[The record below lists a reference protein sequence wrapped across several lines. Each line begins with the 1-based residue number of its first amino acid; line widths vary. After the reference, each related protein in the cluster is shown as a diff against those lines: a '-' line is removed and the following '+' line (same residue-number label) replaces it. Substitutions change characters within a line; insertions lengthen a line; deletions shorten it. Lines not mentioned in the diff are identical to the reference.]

1 MNKLKRTAALLM
13 AAGLSLSM
21 LAGCGTP
28 GQDSTSA
35 SPGAEQNA
43 TEDAAK
49 GYTYKIATVRWN
61 DTWPTDFLT
70 DGVMGDLAKE
80 ADIDIEWQIY
90 YSNDFGEQ
98 KALLFASDDLPDAF
112 FGSCGLGDSDI
123 VQNKE
128 KLLELTDLI
137 NEETMPN
144 LMKIFEED
152 PTMRMAC
159 TDRNG
164 QIYSLPKKIPFRP
177 KLNSQNYI
185 NKEWLDNLN
194 LEMPTNYDELKE
206 VLIAFKEQD
215 ADGDGDP
222 NNEIPISGYK
232 PGYGSVLLD
241 SFDLIERGDE
251 HMSLDANNKVVFVP
265 TQDHYKEAVKYLR
278 ELWELGVM
286 DEEYFTQEGSM
297 YTAKLQKEGGSQIGI
312 FAGWTA
318 DSWAGPNTIKRRK
331 IMARVMKVQKS
342 EAIAH
347 FQYEGRLIKDEPFG
361 NGHINDTF
369 LLTFE
374 LNKMGRMKAILQR
387 MNNSIFEEPVQLME
401 NILGVTDFLREKI
414 AAAGGDPTRETLSVI
429 PAVDG
434 KPYYK
439 DSFGDYWRSYIFIT
453 DATSFDQV
461 ERPEQFYQ
469 SGVAFGNFQRM
480 LADYPADTLFE
491 VIKGFHDTK
500 ARLEVFKKAVE
511 ADVMG
516 RAKDVQEEI
525 RFVLDR
531 EDVANYLCDC
541 LANGEIPLRV
551 THNDTKLNNVMIDN
565 VTGKGLCVIDLDTVM
580 PGLSVNDFGDS
591 IRFGASTAAEDEID
605 LDKVSC
611 SMEYFE
617 AYTKGFVEGCD
628 GKLTAREMELL
639 PMGAKTMTYEC
650 GMRFLTDY
658 LEGDHYF
665 KVHRE
670 GHNLDRCRTQLK
682 LVSDMEKKLPE
693 MQKIVNKYK

>member
-35 SPGAEQNA
+35 SPGAEQN
-43 TEDAAK
+43 TTVGAAE
-49 GYTYKIATVRWN
+49 GYTYKIATVRLN

-137 NEETMPN
+137 NEETIPN

-159 TDRNG
+159 TDRNE

-312 FAGWTA
+312 FSGWTA
-318 DSWAGPNTIKRRK
+318 DSWAGPNTKQFVQMPTLESPWGTKNAQSIASTEYSDKEL
-331 IMARVMKVQKS
+331 ILNINCPNPEKVLRWADLFYDDLVSLQTFYGS
-342 EAIAH
+342 ISTG
-347 FQYEGRLIKDEPFG
+347 QIKD
-361 NGHINDTF
+361 NGDGTYE
-369 LLTFE
+369 LLTPKDNTLDTSAWWYSPRDFGPKYMRKE
-374 LNKMGRMKAILQR
+374 
-387 MNNSIFEEPVQLME
+387 FEEK
-401 NILGVTDFLREKI
+401 VTLPTDQ
-414 AAAGGDPTRETLSVI
+414 GD
-429 PAVDG
+429 G
-434 KPYYK
+434 
-439 DSFGDYWRSYIFIT
+439 
-453 DATSFDQV
+453 
-461 ERPEQFYQ
+461 
-469 SGVAFGNFQRM
+469 
-480 LADYPADTLFE
+480 
-491 VIKGFHDTK
+491 
-500 ARLEVFKKAVE
+500 
-511 ADVMG
+511 
-516 RAKDVQEEI
+516 
-525 RFVLDR
+525 
-531 EDVANYLCDC
+531 
-541 LANGEIPLRV
+541 
-551 THNDTKLNNVMIDN
+551 
-565 VTGKGLCVIDLDTVM
+565 
-580 PGLSVNDFGDS
+580 
-591 IRFGASTAAEDEID
+591 
-605 LDKVSC
+605 
-611 SMEYFE
+611 
-617 AYTKGFVEGCD
+617 
-628 GKLTAREMELL
+628 
-639 PMGAKTMTYEC
+639 
-650 GMRFLTDY
+650 
-658 LEGDHYF
+658 
-665 KVHRE
+665 
-670 GHNLDRCRTQLK
+670 LK
-682 LVSDMEKKLPE
+682 LVEDELNAQYADNPNLLHAWPGTIKFTDDEINERTALNVDINSYVEAQWAHWITEGGVEEEWDDYLQQLDAMGLQRLIEIDQGAYDAYVE
-693 MQKIVNKYK
+693 MMG

>member
-35 SPGAEQNA
+35 SPGAEQN
-43 TEDAAK
+43 TTVGAAE

-70 DGVMGDLAKE
+70 DGIMGDLAKE
-80 ADIDIEWQIY
+80 AGIDIEWQIY

-159 TDRNG
+159 TDRNE

-312 FAGWTA
+312 FSGWTA
-318 DSWAGPNTIKRRK
+318 DSWAGPNTKQFVQMPTLESPWGTKNAQSIASTEYSDKEL
-331 IMARVMKVQKS
+331 ILNINCPNPEKVLRWADLFYDDLVSLQTFYGS
-342 EAIAH
+342 ISTG
-347 FQYEGRLIKDEPFG
+347 QIKD
-361 NGHINDTF
+361 NGDGTYE
-369 LLTFE
+369 LLT
-374 LNKMGRMKAILQR
+374 
-387 MNNSIFEEPVQLME
+387 P
-401 NILGVTDFLREKI
+401 
-414 AAAGGDPTRETLSVI
+414 
-429 PAVDG
+429 
-434 KPYYK
+434 K
-439 DSFGDYWRSYIFIT
+439 DNT
-453 DATSFDQV
+453 
-461 ERPEQFYQ
+461 
-469 SGVAFGNFQRM
+469 
-480 LADYPADTLFE
+480 
-491 VIKGFHDTK
+491 
-500 ARLEVFKKAVE
+500 
-511 ADVMG
+511 
-516 RAKDVQEEI
+516 
-525 RFVLDR
+525 
-531 EDVANYLCDC
+531 
-541 LANGEIPLRV
+541 
-551 THNDTKLNNVMIDN
+551 
-565 VTGKGLCVIDLDTVM
+565 LDTSAWWYS
-580 PGLSVNDFGDS
+580 PRDFGPKYM
-591 IRFGASTAAEDEID
+591 RKEFEK
-605 LDKVSC
+605 KV
-611 SMEYFE
+611 
-617 AYTKGFVEGCD
+617 TLPTDQGD
-628 GKLTAREMELL
+628 G
-639 PMGAKTMTYEC
+639 
-650 GMRFLTDY
+650 
-658 LEGDHYF
+658 
-665 KVHRE
+665 
-670 GHNLDRCRTQLK
+670 LK
-682 LVSDMEKKLPE
+682 LVEDELNAQYADNPNLLHAWPGTIKFTDDEINERTALNVDINSYVEAQWAHWITEGGVEEEWDDYLQQLDAMGLQRLIEIDQGAYDAYVE
-693 MQKIVNKYK
+693 MMG

>member
-35 SPGAEQNA
+35 SPGAEQN
-43 TEDAAK
+43 TTVGAAE

-159 TDRNG
+159 TDRNE

-312 FAGWTA
+312 FSGWTA
-318 DSWAGPNTIKRRK
+318 DSWAGPNTKQFVQMPTLESPWGTKNAQSIASTEYSDKEL
-331 IMARVMKVQKS
+331 ILNINCPNPEKVLRWADLFYDDLVSLQTFYGS
-342 EAIAH
+342 ISTG
-347 FQYEGRLIKDEPFG
+347 QIKD
-361 NGHINDTF
+361 NGDGTYE
-369 LLTFE
+369 LLTPKDNTLDTSAWWYSPRDFGPKYMRKE
-374 LNKMGRMKAILQR
+374 
-387 MNNSIFEEPVQLME
+387 FEEK
-401 NILGVTDFLREKI
+401 VTLPTDQ
-414 AAAGGDPTRETLSVI
+414 GD
-429 PAVDG
+429 G
-434 KPYYK
+434 
-439 DSFGDYWRSYIFIT
+439 
-453 DATSFDQV
+453 
-461 ERPEQFYQ
+461 
-469 SGVAFGNFQRM
+469 
-480 LADYPADTLFE
+480 
-491 VIKGFHDTK
+491 
-500 ARLEVFKKAVE
+500 
-511 ADVMG
+511 
-516 RAKDVQEEI
+516 
-525 RFVLDR
+525 
-531 EDVANYLCDC
+531 
-541 LANGEIPLRV
+541 
-551 THNDTKLNNVMIDN
+551 
-565 VTGKGLCVIDLDTVM
+565 
-580 PGLSVNDFGDS
+580 
-591 IRFGASTAAEDEID
+591 
-605 LDKVSC
+605 
-611 SMEYFE
+611 
-617 AYTKGFVEGCD
+617 
-628 GKLTAREMELL
+628 
-639 PMGAKTMTYEC
+639 
-650 GMRFLTDY
+650 
-658 LEGDHYF
+658 
-665 KVHRE
+665 
-670 GHNLDRCRTQLK
+670 LK
-682 LVSDMEKKLPE
+682 LVEDELNAQYADNPNLLHAWPGTIKFTDDEINERTALNVDINSYVEAQWAHWITEGGVEEEWDDYLQQLDAMGLQRLIEIDSGAYDAYVE
-693 MQKIVNKYK
+693 MMG

>member
-35 SPGAEQNA
+35 SPGAEQN
-43 TEDAAK
+43 TTVGAAE

-159 TDRNG
+159 TDRNE

-286 DEEYFTQEGSM
+286 DGEYFTQEGSM

-312 FAGWTA
+312 FSGWTA
-318 DSWAGPNTIKRRK
+318 DSWAGPNTKQFVQMPTLESPWGTKNAQSIASTEYSDKEL
-331 IMARVMKVQKS
+331 ILNINCPNPEKVLRWADLFYDDLVSLQTFYGS
-342 EAIAH
+342 ISTG
-347 FQYEGRLIKDEPFG
+347 QIKD
-361 NGHINDTF
+361 NGDGTYE
-369 LLTFE
+369 LLTPKDNTLDTSAWWYSPRDFGPKYMRKE
-374 LNKMGRMKAILQR
+374 
-387 MNNSIFEEPVQLME
+387 FEEK
-401 NILGVTDFLREKI
+401 VTLPTDQ
-414 AAAGGDPTRETLSVI
+414 GD
-429 PAVDG
+429 G
-434 KPYYK
+434 
-439 DSFGDYWRSYIFIT
+439 
-453 DATSFDQV
+453 
-461 ERPEQFYQ
+461 
-469 SGVAFGNFQRM
+469 
-480 LADYPADTLFE
+480 
-491 VIKGFHDTK
+491 
-500 ARLEVFKKAVE
+500 
-511 ADVMG
+511 
-516 RAKDVQEEI
+516 
-525 RFVLDR
+525 
-531 EDVANYLCDC
+531 
-541 LANGEIPLRV
+541 
-551 THNDTKLNNVMIDN
+551 
-565 VTGKGLCVIDLDTVM
+565 
-580 PGLSVNDFGDS
+580 
-591 IRFGASTAAEDEID
+591 
-605 LDKVSC
+605 
-611 SMEYFE
+611 
-617 AYTKGFVEGCD
+617 
-628 GKLTAREMELL
+628 
-639 PMGAKTMTYEC
+639 
-650 GMRFLTDY
+650 
-658 LEGDHYF
+658 
-665 KVHRE
+665 
-670 GHNLDRCRTQLK
+670 LK
-682 LVSDMEKKLPE
+682 LVEDELNAQYADNPNLLHAWPGTIKFTDDEINERTALNVDINSYVEAQWAHWITEGGVEEEWDDYLQQLDAMGLQRLIEIDQGAYDAYVE
-693 MQKIVNKYK
+693 MMG

>member
-35 SPGAEQNA
+35 SPGAEQN
-43 TEDAAK
+43 TTVGAAE

-159 TDRNG
+159 TDRNE

-312 FAGWTA
+312 FSGWTA
-318 DSWAGPNTIKRRK
+318 DSQAGPNTKQFVQMPTLESPWGTKNAQSIASTEYSDKEL
-331 IMARVMKVQKS
+331 ILNINCPNPEKVLRWADLFYDDLVSLQTFYGS
-342 EAIAH
+342 ISTG
-347 FQYEGRLIKDEPFG
+347 QIKD
-361 NGHINDTF
+361 NGDGTYE
-369 LLTFE
+369 LLTPKDNTLDTSAWWYSPRDFGPKYMRKE
-374 LNKMGRMKAILQR
+374 
-387 MNNSIFEEPVQLME
+387 FEEK
-401 NILGVTDFLREKI
+401 VTLPTDQ
-414 AAAGGDPTRETLSVI
+414 GD
-429 PAVDG
+429 G
-434 KPYYK
+434 
-439 DSFGDYWRSYIFIT
+439 
-453 DATSFDQV
+453 
-461 ERPEQFYQ
+461 
-469 SGVAFGNFQRM
+469 
-480 LADYPADTLFE
+480 
-491 VIKGFHDTK
+491 
-500 ARLEVFKKAVE
+500 
-511 ADVMG
+511 
-516 RAKDVQEEI
+516 
-525 RFVLDR
+525 
-531 EDVANYLCDC
+531 
-541 LANGEIPLRV
+541 
-551 THNDTKLNNVMIDN
+551 
-565 VTGKGLCVIDLDTVM
+565 
-580 PGLSVNDFGDS
+580 
-591 IRFGASTAAEDEID
+591 
-605 LDKVSC
+605 
-611 SMEYFE
+611 
-617 AYTKGFVEGCD
+617 
-628 GKLTAREMELL
+628 
-639 PMGAKTMTYEC
+639 
-650 GMRFLTDY
+650 
-658 LEGDHYF
+658 
-665 KVHRE
+665 
-670 GHNLDRCRTQLK
+670 LK
-682 LVSDMEKKLPE
+682 LVEDELNAQYADNPNLLHAWPGTIKFTDDEINERTALNVDINSYVEAQWAHWITEGGVEEEWDDYLQQLDAMGLQRLIEIDQGAYDAYVE
-693 MQKIVNKYK
+693 MMG

>member
-35 SPGAEQNA
+35 SPGAEQN
-43 TEDAAK
+43 TTVGAAE

-159 TDRNG
+159 TDRNE

-241 SFDLIERGDE
+241 SFDLIERCDE

-312 FAGWTA
+312 FSGWTA
-318 DSWAGPNTIKRRK
+318 DSWAGPNTKQFVQMPTLESPWGTKNAQSIASTEYSDKEL
-331 IMARVMKVQKS
+331 ILNINCPNPEKVLRWADLFYDDLVSLQTFYGS
-342 EAIAH
+342 ISTG
-347 FQYEGRLIKDEPFG
+347 QIKD
-361 NGHINDTF
+361 NGDGTYE
-369 LLTFE
+369 LLTPKDNTLDTSAWWYSPRDFGPKYMRKE
-374 LNKMGRMKAILQR
+374 
-387 MNNSIFEEPVQLME
+387 FEEK
-401 NILGVTDFLREKI
+401 VTLPTDQ
-414 AAAGGDPTRETLSVI
+414 GD
-429 PAVDG
+429 G
-434 KPYYK
+434 
-439 DSFGDYWRSYIFIT
+439 
-453 DATSFDQV
+453 
-461 ERPEQFYQ
+461 
-469 SGVAFGNFQRM
+469 
-480 LADYPADTLFE
+480 
-491 VIKGFHDTK
+491 
-500 ARLEVFKKAVE
+500 
-511 ADVMG
+511 
-516 RAKDVQEEI
+516 
-525 RFVLDR
+525 
-531 EDVANYLCDC
+531 
-541 LANGEIPLRV
+541 
-551 THNDTKLNNVMIDN
+551 
-565 VTGKGLCVIDLDTVM
+565 
-580 PGLSVNDFGDS
+580 
-591 IRFGASTAAEDEID
+591 
-605 LDKVSC
+605 
-611 SMEYFE
+611 
-617 AYTKGFVEGCD
+617 
-628 GKLTAREMELL
+628 
-639 PMGAKTMTYEC
+639 
-650 GMRFLTDY
+650 
-658 LEGDHYF
+658 
-665 KVHRE
+665 
-670 GHNLDRCRTQLK
+670 LK
-682 LVSDMEKKLPE
+682 LVEDELNAQYADNPNLLHAWPGTIKFTDDEINERTALNVDINSYVEAQWAHWITEGGVEEEWDDYLQQLDAMGLQRLIEIDQGAYDAYVE
-693 MQKIVNKYK
+693 MMG

>member
-43 TEDAAK
+43 TVSAAE

-159 TDRNG
+159 TDRNE

-241 SFDLIERGDE
+241 LSLI
-251 HMSLDANNKVVFVP
+251 H
-265 TQDHYKEAVKYLR
+265 
-278 ELWELGVM
+278 
-286 DEEYFTQEGSM
+286 
-297 YTAKLQKEGGSQIGI
+297 I
-312 FAGWTA
+312 
-318 DSWAGPNTIKRRK
+318 
-331 IMARVMKVQKS
+331 S
-342 EAIAH
+342 E
-347 FQYEGRLIKDEPFG
+347 
-361 NGHINDTF
+361 
-369 LLTFE
+369 
-374 LNKMGRMKAILQR
+374 
-387 MNNSIFEEPVQLME
+387 
-401 NILGVTDFLREKI
+401 
-414 AAAGGDPTRETLSVI
+414 PTR
-429 PAVDG
+429 
-434 KPYYK
+434 PY
-439 DSFGDYWRSYIFIT
+439 
-453 DATSFDQV
+453 
-461 ERPEQFYQ
+461 
-469 SGVAFGNFQRM
+469 
-480 LADYPADTLFE
+480 
-491 VIKGFHDTK
+491 
-500 ARLEVFKKAVE
+500 
-511 ADVMG
+511 
-516 RAKDVQEEI
+516 
-525 RFVLDR
+525 
-531 EDVANYLCDC
+531 
-541 LANGEIPLRV
+541 
-551 THNDTKLNNVMIDN
+551 
-565 VTGKGLCVIDLDTVM
+565 
-580 PGLSVNDFGDS
+580 
-591 IRFGASTAAEDEID
+591 
-605 LDKVSC
+605 
-611 SMEYFE
+611 
-617 AYTKGFVEGCD
+617 
-628 GKLTAREMELL
+628 
-639 PMGAKTMTYEC
+639 
-650 GMRFLTDY
+650 
-658 LEGDHYF
+658 
-665 KVHRE
+665 
-670 GHNLDRCRTQLK
+670 
-682 LVSDMEKKLPE
+682 
-693 MQKIVNKYK
+693 

>member
-35 SPGAEQNA
+35 SPGAEQN
-43 TEDAAK
+43 TTVGAAE

-159 TDRNG
+159 TDRNE

-241 SFDLIERGDE
+241 SFDLIERGVINPGVMVSHILGMAAVPDTIYAME
-251 HMSLDANNKVVFVP
+251 HANGAKKVCYNALDLPLVALSDF
-265 TQDHYKEAVKYLR
+265 A
-278 ELWELGVM
+278 ELG
-286 DEEYFTQEGSM
+286 
-297 YTAKLQKEGGSQIGI
+297 K
-312 FAGWTA
+312 
-318 DSWAGPNTIKRRK
+318 
-331 IMARVMKVQKS
+331 
-342 EAIAH
+342 
-347 FQYEGRLIKDEPFG
+347 
-361 NGHINDTF
+361 
-369 LLTFE
+369 
-374 LNKMGRMKAILQR
+374 
-387 MNNSIFEEPVQLME
+387 
-401 NILGVTDFLREKI
+401 TDPL
-414 AAAGGDPTRETLSVI
+414 
-429 PAVDG
+429 
-434 KPYYK
+434 Y
-439 DSFGDYWRSYIFIT
+439 
-453 DATSFDQV
+453 
-461 ERPEQFYQ
+461 
-469 SGVAFGNFQRM
+469 
-480 LADYPADTLFE
+480 
-491 VIKGFHDTK
+491 
-500 ARLEVFKKAVE
+500 ARLDELVKSHGNVWCPE
-511 ADVMG
+511 A
-516 RAKDVQEEI
+516 
-525 RFVLDR
+525 
-531 EDVANYLCDC
+531 
-541 LANGEIPLRV
+541 
-551 THNDTKLNNVMIDN
+551 
-565 VTGKGLCVIDLDTVM
+565 
-580 PGLSVNDFGDS
+580 
-591 IRFGASTAAEDEID
+591 
-605 LDKVSC
+605 
-611 SMEYFE
+611 E
-617 AYTKGFVEGCD
+617 AY
-628 GKLTAREMELL
+628 LL
-639 PMGAKTMTYEC
+639 AHAKRISE
-650 GMRFLTDY
+650 
-658 LEGDHYF
+658 
-665 KVHRE
+665 
-670 GHNLDRCRTQLK
+670 
-682 LVSDMEKKLPE
+682 
-693 MQKIVNKYK
+693 

>member
-43 TEDAAK
+43 TVSAAE

-159 TDRNG
+159 TDRNE

-278 ELWELGVM
+278 ELWKLGVM

-312 FAGWTA
+312 FSGWTA
-318 DSWAGPNTIKRRK
+318 DSCAGPNTKQFVQMPTLESPWGTKNAQSIASTEYSDKELILNINCPNPEKVLRWADLFYDDLVSLQTFYGSISTGQIKDNGDGTYELLTPKDNTLDTSAWWYSPRDFGPKYMRK
-331 IMARVMKVQKS
+331 EFEEKVTLPTDQGDGLKLAEDALNAQYADNPNLLHAWPGTIKFTDDEINERTALNVDINS
-342 EAIAH
+342 YVEAQWAH
-347 FQYEGRLIKDEPFG
+347 WITEGGVEEEWDDYLQQLDAMGLQRLI
-361 NGHINDTF
+361 
-369 LLTFE
+369 
-374 LNKMGRMKAILQR
+374 
-387 MNNSIFEEPVQLME
+387 
-401 NILGVTDFLREKI
+401 
-414 AAAGGDPTRETLSVI
+414 
-429 PAVDG
+429 
-434 KPYYK
+434 
-439 DSFGDYWRSYIFIT
+439 
-453 DATSFDQV
+453 
-461 ERPEQFYQ
+461 
-469 SGVAFGNFQRM
+469 
-480 LADYPADTLFE
+480 
-491 VIKGFHDTK
+491 
-500 ARLEVFKKAVE
+500 
-511 ADVMG
+511 
-516 RAKDVQEEI
+516 
-525 RFVLDR
+525 
-531 EDVANYLCDC
+531 
-541 LANGEIPLRV
+541 
-551 THNDTKLNNVMIDN
+551 
-565 VTGKGLCVIDLDTVM
+565 
-580 PGLSVNDFGDS
+580 
-591 IRFGASTAAEDEID
+591 EID
-605 LDKVSC
+605 QG
-611 SMEYFE
+611 
-617 AYTKGFVEGCD
+617 AYDAYVE
-628 GKLTAREMELL
+628 M
-639 PMGAKTMTYEC
+639 MG
-650 GMRFLTDY
+650 
-658 LEGDHYF
+658 
-665 KVHRE
+665 
-670 GHNLDRCRTQLK
+670 
-682 LVSDMEKKLPE
+682 
-693 MQKIVNKYK
+693 

>member
-35 SPGAEQNA
+35 SPGAEQN
-43 TEDAAK
+43 TTVGAAE

-159 TDRNG
+159 TDRNE

-297 YTAKLQKEGGSQIGI
+297 YTAKLQKEGGSQIDI
-312 FAGWTA
+312 FSGWTA
-318 DSWAGPNTIKRRK
+318 DSWAGPNTKQFVQMPTLESPWGTKNAQSIASTEYSDKEL
-331 IMARVMKVQKS
+331 ILNINCPNPEKVLRWADLFYDDLVSLQTFYGS
-342 EAIAH
+342 ISTG
-347 FQYEGRLIKDEPFG
+347 QIKD
-361 NGHINDTF
+361 NGDGTYE
-369 LLTFE
+369 LLTPKDNTLDTSAWWYSPRDFGPKYMRKE
-374 LNKMGRMKAILQR
+374 
-387 MNNSIFEEPVQLME
+387 FEEK
-401 NILGVTDFLREKI
+401 VTLPTDQ
-414 AAAGGDPTRETLSVI
+414 GD
-429 PAVDG
+429 G
-434 KPYYK
+434 
-439 DSFGDYWRSYIFIT
+439 
-453 DATSFDQV
+453 
-461 ERPEQFYQ
+461 
-469 SGVAFGNFQRM
+469 
-480 LADYPADTLFE
+480 
-491 VIKGFHDTK
+491 
-500 ARLEVFKKAVE
+500 
-511 ADVMG
+511 
-516 RAKDVQEEI
+516 
-525 RFVLDR
+525 
-531 EDVANYLCDC
+531 
-541 LANGEIPLRV
+541 
-551 THNDTKLNNVMIDN
+551 
-565 VTGKGLCVIDLDTVM
+565 
-580 PGLSVNDFGDS
+580 
-591 IRFGASTAAEDEID
+591 
-605 LDKVSC
+605 
-611 SMEYFE
+611 
-617 AYTKGFVEGCD
+617 
-628 GKLTAREMELL
+628 
-639 PMGAKTMTYEC
+639 
-650 GMRFLTDY
+650 
-658 LEGDHYF
+658 
-665 KVHRE
+665 
-670 GHNLDRCRTQLK
+670 LK
-682 LVSDMEKKLPE
+682 LVEDELNAQYADNPNLLHAWPGTIKFTDDEINERTALNVDINSYVEAQWAHWITEGGVEEEWDDYLQQLDAMGLQRLIEIDQGAYDAYVE
-693 MQKIVNKYK
+693 MMG

>member
-35 SPGAEQNA
+35 SPGAEQN
-43 TEDAAK
+43 TTVGAAE

-159 TDRNG
+159 TDRNE

-222 NNEIPISGYK
+222 NNEIPISGCK

-312 FAGWTA
+312 FSGWTA
-318 DSWAGPNTIKRRK
+318 DSGAGPNTKQFVQMPTLESPWGTKNAQSIASTEYSDKEL
-331 IMARVMKVQKS
+331 ILNINCPNPEKVLRWADLFYDDLVSLQTFYGS
-342 EAIAH
+342 ISTG
-347 FQYEGRLIKDEPFG
+347 QIKD
-361 NGHINDTF
+361 NGDGTYE
-369 LLTFE
+369 LLTPKDNTLDTSAWWYSPRDFGPKYMRKE
-374 LNKMGRMKAILQR
+374 
-387 MNNSIFEEPVQLME
+387 FEEK
-401 NILGVTDFLREKI
+401 VTLPTDQ
-414 AAAGGDPTRETLSVI
+414 GD
-429 PAVDG
+429 G
-434 KPYYK
+434 
-439 DSFGDYWRSYIFIT
+439 
-453 DATSFDQV
+453 
-461 ERPEQFYQ
+461 
-469 SGVAFGNFQRM
+469 
-480 LADYPADTLFE
+480 
-491 VIKGFHDTK
+491 
-500 ARLEVFKKAVE
+500 
-511 ADVMG
+511 
-516 RAKDVQEEI
+516 
-525 RFVLDR
+525 
-531 EDVANYLCDC
+531 
-541 LANGEIPLRV
+541 
-551 THNDTKLNNVMIDN
+551 
-565 VTGKGLCVIDLDTVM
+565 
-580 PGLSVNDFGDS
+580 
-591 IRFGASTAAEDEID
+591 
-605 LDKVSC
+605 
-611 SMEYFE
+611 
-617 AYTKGFVEGCD
+617 
-628 GKLTAREMELL
+628 
-639 PMGAKTMTYEC
+639 
-650 GMRFLTDY
+650 
-658 LEGDHYF
+658 
-665 KVHRE
+665 
-670 GHNLDRCRTQLK
+670 LK
-682 LVSDMEKKLPE
+682 LVEDELNAQYADNPNLLHAWPGTIKFTDDEINERTALNVDINSYVEAQWAHWITEGGVEEEWDDYLQQLDAMGLQRLIEIDQGAYDAYVE
-693 MQKIVNKYK
+693 MMG

>member
-43 TEDAAK
+43 TEDVAK

-222 NNEIPISGYK
+222 NNEIPISAYK

-286 DEEYFTQEGSM
+286 DEEYFTQDGSM

-318 DSWAGPNTIKRRK
+318 DSWAGPNTKQFVQMPTLESPWGTKNAQSIASTEYSDKEL
-331 IMARVMKVQKS
+331 ILNINCPNPEKVLRWADLFYDDLVSLQTFYGS
-342 EAIAH
+342 ISTG
-347 FQYEGRLIKDEPFG
+347 QIKD
-361 NGHINDTF
+361 NGDGTYE
-369 LLTFE
+369 LLTPKDNTLDTSAWWHSPRDFGPKYMRKE
-374 LNKMGRMKAILQR
+374 
-387 MNNSIFEEPVQLME
+387 FEEK
-401 NILGVTDFLREKI
+401 VTLPTDQ
-414 AAAGGDPTRETLSVI
+414 GDGLKLAEDALNAQYADNPNLLHAWPGTIKFTDDEINERTALN
-429 PAVDG
+429 VDIN
-434 KPYYK
+434 
-439 DSFGDYWRSYIFIT
+439 SY
-453 DATSFDQV
+453 
-461 ERPEQFYQ
+461 
-469 SGVAFGNFQRM
+469 
-480 LADYPADTLFE
+480 
-491 VIKGFHDTK
+491 
-500 ARLEVFKKAVE
+500 VE
-511 ADVMG
+511 AQWAHWITEGGV
-516 RAKDVQEEI
+516 EEEW
-525 RFVLDR
+525 D
-531 EDVANYLCDC
+531 
-541 LANGEIPLRV
+541 
-551 THNDTKLNNVMIDN
+551 
-565 VTGKGLCVIDLDTVM
+565 
-580 PGLSVNDFGDS
+580 
-591 IRFGASTAAEDEID
+591 
-605 LDKVSC
+605 
-611 SMEYFE
+611 
-617 AYTKGFVEGCD
+617 
-628 GKLTAREMELL
+628 
-639 PMGAKTMTYEC
+639 
-650 GMRFLTDY
+650 DY
-658 LEGDHYF
+658 LQQ
-665 KVHRE
+665 
-670 GHNLDRCRTQLK
+670 LDAMVCR
-682 LVSDMEKKLPE
+682 D
-693 MQKIVNKYK
+693 

>member
-35 SPGAEQNA
+35 SPGAEQN
-43 TEDAAK
+43 TTVGAAE

-98 KALLFASDDLPDAF
+98 KALLFGSDDLPDAF

-159 TDRNG
+159 TDRNE

-312 FAGWTA
+312 FSGWTA
-318 DSWAGPNTIKRRK
+318 DSWAGPNTKQFVQMHTLESPWGTKNAQSIASTEYSDKEL
-331 IMARVMKVQKS
+331 ILNINCPNPEKVLRWADLFYDDLVSLQTFYGS
-342 EAIAH
+342 ISTG
-347 FQYEGRLIKDEPFG
+347 QIKD
-361 NGHINDTF
+361 NGDGTYE
-369 LLTFE
+369 LLTPKDNTLDTSAWWYSPRDFGPKYMRKE
-374 LNKMGRMKAILQR
+374 
-387 MNNSIFEEPVQLME
+387 FEEK
-401 NILGVTDFLREKI
+401 VTLPTDQ
-414 AAAGGDPTRETLSVI
+414 GD
-429 PAVDG
+429 G
-434 KPYYK
+434 
-439 DSFGDYWRSYIFIT
+439 
-453 DATSFDQV
+453 
-461 ERPEQFYQ
+461 
-469 SGVAFGNFQRM
+469 
-480 LADYPADTLFE
+480 
-491 VIKGFHDTK
+491 
-500 ARLEVFKKAVE
+500 
-511 ADVMG
+511 
-516 RAKDVQEEI
+516 
-525 RFVLDR
+525 
-531 EDVANYLCDC
+531 
-541 LANGEIPLRV
+541 
-551 THNDTKLNNVMIDN
+551 
-565 VTGKGLCVIDLDTVM
+565 
-580 PGLSVNDFGDS
+580 
-591 IRFGASTAAEDEID
+591 
-605 LDKVSC
+605 
-611 SMEYFE
+611 
-617 AYTKGFVEGCD
+617 
-628 GKLTAREMELL
+628 
-639 PMGAKTMTYEC
+639 
-650 GMRFLTDY
+650 
-658 LEGDHYF
+658 
-665 KVHRE
+665 
-670 GHNLDRCRTQLK
+670 LK
-682 LVSDMEKKLPE
+682 LVEDELNAQYADNPNLLHAWPGTIKFTDDEINERTALNVDINSYVEAQWAHWITEGGVEEEWDDYLQQLDAMGLQRLIEIDQGAYDAYVE
-693 MQKIVNKYK
+693 MMG

>member
-159 TDRNG
+159 TDRNE

-222 NNEIPISGYK
+222 NNEIPISAYK

-278 ELWELGVM
+278 ELWKLGVM

-312 FAGWTA
+312 FSGWTA
-318 DSWAGPNTIKRRK
+318 DPWAGPNTKQFVQMPTLESPWGTKNAQSIASTEYSDKELILNINCPNPEKVLRWADLFYDDLVSLQTFYGSISTGQIKDNGDGTYELLTPKDNTLDTSAWWYSPRDFGPKYMRK
-331 IMARVMKVQKS
+331 EFEEKVTLPTDQGDGLKLAEDALNAQYADNPNLLHAWPGTIKFTDDEINERTALNVDINS
-342 EAIAH
+342 YVEAQWAH
-347 FQYEGRLIKDEPFG
+347 WITEGGVEEEWDDYLQQLDAMGLQRLI
-361 NGHINDTF
+361 
-369 LLTFE
+369 
-374 LNKMGRMKAILQR
+374 
-387 MNNSIFEEPVQLME
+387 
-401 NILGVTDFLREKI
+401 
-414 AAAGGDPTRETLSVI
+414 
-429 PAVDG
+429 
-434 KPYYK
+434 
-439 DSFGDYWRSYIFIT
+439 
-453 DATSFDQV
+453 
-461 ERPEQFYQ
+461 
-469 SGVAFGNFQRM
+469 
-480 LADYPADTLFE
+480 
-491 VIKGFHDTK
+491 
-500 ARLEVFKKAVE
+500 
-511 ADVMG
+511 
-516 RAKDVQEEI
+516 
-525 RFVLDR
+525 
-531 EDVANYLCDC
+531 
-541 LANGEIPLRV
+541 
-551 THNDTKLNNVMIDN
+551 
-565 VTGKGLCVIDLDTVM
+565 
-580 PGLSVNDFGDS
+580 
-591 IRFGASTAAEDEID
+591 EID
-605 LDKVSC
+605 QG
-611 SMEYFE
+611 
-617 AYTKGFVEGCD
+617 AYDAYVE
-628 GKLTAREMELL
+628 M
-639 PMGAKTMTYEC
+639 MG
-650 GMRFLTDY
+650 
-658 LEGDHYF
+658 
-665 KVHRE
+665 
-670 GHNLDRCRTQLK
+670 
-682 LVSDMEKKLPE
+682 
-693 MQKIVNKYK
+693 

>member
-35 SPGAEQNA
+35 SPGAEQN
-43 TEDAAK
+43 TTVGAAE

-152 PTMRMAC
+152 STMRMAC
-159 TDRNG
+159 TDRNE

-312 FAGWTA
+312 FSGWTA
-318 DSWAGPNTIKRRK
+318 DSWAGPNTKQFVQMPTLESPWGTKNAQSIASTEYSDKEL
-331 IMARVMKVQKS
+331 ILNINCPNPEKVLRWADLFYDDLVSLQTFYGS
-342 EAIAH
+342 ISTG
-347 FQYEGRLIKDEPFG
+347 QIKD
-361 NGHINDTF
+361 NGDGTYE
-369 LLTFE
+369 LLTPKDNTLDTSAWWYSPRDFGPKYMRKE
-374 LNKMGRMKAILQR
+374 
-387 MNNSIFEEPVQLME
+387 FEEK
-401 NILGVTDFLREKI
+401 VTLPTDQ
-414 AAAGGDPTRETLSVI
+414 GD
-429 PAVDG
+429 G
-434 KPYYK
+434 
-439 DSFGDYWRSYIFIT
+439 
-453 DATSFDQV
+453 
-461 ERPEQFYQ
+461 
-469 SGVAFGNFQRM
+469 
-480 LADYPADTLFE
+480 
-491 VIKGFHDTK
+491 
-500 ARLEVFKKAVE
+500 
-511 ADVMG
+511 
-516 RAKDVQEEI
+516 
-525 RFVLDR
+525 
-531 EDVANYLCDC
+531 
-541 LANGEIPLRV
+541 
-551 THNDTKLNNVMIDN
+551 
-565 VTGKGLCVIDLDTVM
+565 
-580 PGLSVNDFGDS
+580 
-591 IRFGASTAAEDEID
+591 
-605 LDKVSC
+605 
-611 SMEYFE
+611 
-617 AYTKGFVEGCD
+617 
-628 GKLTAREMELL
+628 
-639 PMGAKTMTYEC
+639 
-650 GMRFLTDY
+650 
-658 LEGDHYF
+658 
-665 KVHRE
+665 
-670 GHNLDRCRTQLK
+670 LK
-682 LVSDMEKKLPE
+682 LVEDELNAQYADNPNLLHAWPGTIKFTDDEINERTALNVDINSYVEAQWAHWITEGGVEEEWDDYLQQLDAMGLQRLIEIDQGAYDAYVE
-693 MQKIVNKYK
+693 MMG

>member
-35 SPGAEQNA
+35 SPDAEQN
-43 TEDAAK
+43 TTVSAAE

-159 TDRNG
+159 TDRNE

-222 NNEIPISGYK
+222 NNEIPISAYK

-297 YTAKLQKEGGSQIGI
+297 YTAKLQKEGGSQIDI
-312 FAGWTA
+312 FSGWTA
-318 DSWAGPNTIKRRK
+318 DSWAGPNTKQFVQMPTLESPWGTKNAQSIASTEYSDKELILNINCPNPEKVLRWADLFYDDLVSLQTFYGSISTGQIKDNGDGTYELLTPKDNTLDTSAWWHSPRDFGPKYMRK
-331 IMARVMKVQKS
+331 EFEEKVTLPTDQGDGLKLAEDALNAQYADNPNLLHAWPGTIKFTDDEINERTALNVDINS
-342 EAIAH
+342 YVEAQWAH
-347 FQYEGRLIKDEPFG
+347 WITEGGVEEEWDDYLQQLDAMGLQRLI
-361 NGHINDTF
+361 
-369 LLTFE
+369 
-374 LNKMGRMKAILQR
+374 
-387 MNNSIFEEPVQLME
+387 
-401 NILGVTDFLREKI
+401 
-414 AAAGGDPTRETLSVI
+414 
-429 PAVDG
+429 
-434 KPYYK
+434 
-439 DSFGDYWRSYIFIT
+439 
-453 DATSFDQV
+453 
-461 ERPEQFYQ
+461 
-469 SGVAFGNFQRM
+469 
-480 LADYPADTLFE
+480 
-491 VIKGFHDTK
+491 
-500 ARLEVFKKAVE
+500 
-511 ADVMG
+511 
-516 RAKDVQEEI
+516 
-525 RFVLDR
+525 
-531 EDVANYLCDC
+531 
-541 LANGEIPLRV
+541 
-551 THNDTKLNNVMIDN
+551 
-565 VTGKGLCVIDLDTVM
+565 
-580 PGLSVNDFGDS
+580 
-591 IRFGASTAAEDEID
+591 EID
-605 LDKVSC
+605 QG
-611 SMEYFE
+611 
-617 AYTKGFVEGCD
+617 AYDAYVE
-628 GKLTAREMELL
+628 M
-639 PMGAKTMTYEC
+639 MG
-650 GMRFLTDY
+650 
-658 LEGDHYF
+658 
-665 KVHRE
+665 
-670 GHNLDRCRTQLK
+670 
-682 LVSDMEKKLPE
+682 
-693 MQKIVNKYK
+693 

>member
-43 TEDAAK
+43 TEDVAK

-159 TDRNG
+159 TDRNE

-312 FAGWTA
+312 FSGWTA
-318 DSWAGPNTIKRRK
+318 DSWAGPNTKQFVQMPTLESPWGTKNAQSIASTEYSDKEL
-331 IMARVMKVQKS
+331 ILNINCPNPEKVLRWADLFYDDLVSLQTFYGS
-342 EAIAH
+342 ISTG
-347 FQYEGRLIKDEPFG
+347 QIKD
-361 NGHINDTF
+361 NGDDTYE
-369 LLTFE
+369 LLT
-374 LNKMGRMKAILQR
+374 
-387 MNNSIFEEPVQLME
+387 P
-401 NILGVTDFLREKI
+401 
-414 AAAGGDPTRETLSVI
+414 
-429 PAVDG
+429 
-434 KPYYK
+434 K
-439 DSFGDYWRSYIFIT
+439 DNT
-453 DATSFDQV
+453 
-461 ERPEQFYQ
+461 
-469 SGVAFGNFQRM
+469 
-480 LADYPADTLFE
+480 
-491 VIKGFHDTK
+491 
-500 ARLEVFKKAVE
+500 
-511 ADVMG
+511 
-516 RAKDVQEEI
+516 
-525 RFVLDR
+525 
-531 EDVANYLCDC
+531 
-541 LANGEIPLRV
+541 
-551 THNDTKLNNVMIDN
+551 
-565 VTGKGLCVIDLDTVM
+565 LDTSAWWYS
-580 PGLSVNDFGDS
+580 PRDFGPKYM
-591 IRFGASTAAEDEID
+591 RKEFEK
-605 LDKVSC
+605 KV
-611 SMEYFE
+611 
-617 AYTKGFVEGCD
+617 TLPTDQGD
-628 GKLTAREMELL
+628 G
-639 PMGAKTMTYEC
+639 
-650 GMRFLTDY
+650 
-658 LEGDHYF
+658 
-665 KVHRE
+665 
-670 GHNLDRCRTQLK
+670 LK
-682 LVSDMEKKLPE
+682 LVEDELNAQYADNPNLLHAWPGTIKFTDDEINERTALNVDINSYVEAQWAHWITEGGVEEEWDDYLQQLDAMGLQRLIEIDQGAYDAYVE
-693 MQKIVNKYK
+693 MMG

>member
-35 SPGAEQNA
+35 SPGAEQN
-43 TEDAAK
+43 TTVGAAE

-152 PTMRMAC
+152 STMRMAC
-159 TDRNG
+159 TDRNE

-251 HMSLDANNKVVFVP
+251 HMSLDANNKVAFVP

-312 FAGWTA
+312 FSGWTA
-318 DSWAGPNTIKRRK
+318 DSWAGPNTKQFVQMPTLESPWGTKNAQSIASTEYSDKEL
-331 IMARVMKVQKS
+331 ILNINCPNPEKVLRWADLFYDDLVSLQTFYGS
-342 EAIAH
+342 ISTG
-347 FQYEGRLIKDEPFG
+347 QIKD
-361 NGHINDTF
+361 NGDGTYE
-369 LLTFE
+369 LLTPKDNTLDTSAWWYSPRDFGPKYMRKE
-374 LNKMGRMKAILQR
+374 
-387 MNNSIFEEPVQLME
+387 FEEK
-401 NILGVTDFLREKI
+401 VTLPTDQ
-414 AAAGGDPTRETLSVI
+414 GD
-429 PAVDG
+429 G
-434 KPYYK
+434 
-439 DSFGDYWRSYIFIT
+439 
-453 DATSFDQV
+453 
-461 ERPEQFYQ
+461 
-469 SGVAFGNFQRM
+469 
-480 LADYPADTLFE
+480 
-491 VIKGFHDTK
+491 
-500 ARLEVFKKAVE
+500 
-511 ADVMG
+511 
-516 RAKDVQEEI
+516 
-525 RFVLDR
+525 
-531 EDVANYLCDC
+531 
-541 LANGEIPLRV
+541 
-551 THNDTKLNNVMIDN
+551 
-565 VTGKGLCVIDLDTVM
+565 
-580 PGLSVNDFGDS
+580 
-591 IRFGASTAAEDEID
+591 
-605 LDKVSC
+605 
-611 SMEYFE
+611 
-617 AYTKGFVEGCD
+617 
-628 GKLTAREMELL
+628 
-639 PMGAKTMTYEC
+639 
-650 GMRFLTDY
+650 
-658 LEGDHYF
+658 
-665 KVHRE
+665 
-670 GHNLDRCRTQLK
+670 LK
-682 LVSDMEKKLPE
+682 LVEDELNAQYADNPNLLHAWPGTIKFTDDEINERTALNVDINSYVEAQWAHWITEGGVEEEWDDYLQQLDAMGLQRLIEIDQGAYDAYVE
-693 MQKIVNKYK
+693 MMG

>member
-35 SPGAEQNA
+35 SPGAEQN
-43 TEDAAK
+43 TTVGAAE
-49 GYTYKIATVRWN
+49 GYTYKIATVRFN

-152 PTMRMAC
+152 STMRMAC
-159 TDRNG
+159 TDRNE

-312 FAGWTA
+312 FSGWTA
-318 DSWAGPNTIKRRK
+318 DSWAGPNTKQFVQMPTLESPWGTKNAQSIASTEYSDKEL
-331 IMARVMKVQKS
+331 ILNINCPNPEKVLRWADLFYDDLVSLQTFYGS
-342 EAIAH
+342 ISTG
-347 FQYEGRLIKDEPFG
+347 QIKD
-361 NGHINDTF
+361 NGDGTYE
-369 LLTFE
+369 LLTPKDNTLDTSAWWYSPRDFGPKYMRKE
-374 LNKMGRMKAILQR
+374 
-387 MNNSIFEEPVQLME
+387 FEEK
-401 NILGVTDFLREKI
+401 VTLPTDQ
-414 AAAGGDPTRETLSVI
+414 GD
-429 PAVDG
+429 G
-434 KPYYK
+434 
-439 DSFGDYWRSYIFIT
+439 
-453 DATSFDQV
+453 
-461 ERPEQFYQ
+461 
-469 SGVAFGNFQRM
+469 
-480 LADYPADTLFE
+480 
-491 VIKGFHDTK
+491 
-500 ARLEVFKKAVE
+500 
-511 ADVMG
+511 
-516 RAKDVQEEI
+516 
-525 RFVLDR
+525 
-531 EDVANYLCDC
+531 
-541 LANGEIPLRV
+541 
-551 THNDTKLNNVMIDN
+551 
-565 VTGKGLCVIDLDTVM
+565 
-580 PGLSVNDFGDS
+580 
-591 IRFGASTAAEDEID
+591 
-605 LDKVSC
+605 
-611 SMEYFE
+611 
-617 AYTKGFVEGCD
+617 
-628 GKLTAREMELL
+628 
-639 PMGAKTMTYEC
+639 
-650 GMRFLTDY
+650 
-658 LEGDHYF
+658 
-665 KVHRE
+665 
-670 GHNLDRCRTQLK
+670 LK
-682 LVSDMEKKLPE
+682 LVEDELNAQYADNPNLLHAWPGTIKFTDDEINERTALNVDINSYVEAQWAHWITEGGVEEEWDDYLQQLDAMGLQRLIEIDQGAYDAYVE
-693 MQKIVNKYK
+693 MMG

>member
-43 TEDAAK
+43 TEDVAK

-112 FGSCGLGDSDI
+112 FGSCGLGDSEI

-159 TDRNG
+159 TDRNE

-312 FAGWTA
+312 FSGWTA
-318 DSWAGPNTIKRRK
+318 DSWAGPNTKQFVQMPTLESPWGTKNAQSIASTEYSDKEL
-331 IMARVMKVQKS
+331 ILNINCPNPEKVLRWADLFYDDLVSLQTFYGS
-342 EAIAH
+342 ISTG
-347 FQYEGRLIKDEPFG
+347 QIKD
-361 NGHINDTF
+361 NGDDTYE
-369 LLTFE
+369 LLT
-374 LNKMGRMKAILQR
+374 
-387 MNNSIFEEPVQLME
+387 P
-401 NILGVTDFLREKI
+401 
-414 AAAGGDPTRETLSVI
+414 
-429 PAVDG
+429 
-434 KPYYK
+434 K
-439 DSFGDYWRSYIFIT
+439 DNT
-453 DATSFDQV
+453 
-461 ERPEQFYQ
+461 
-469 SGVAFGNFQRM
+469 
-480 LADYPADTLFE
+480 
-491 VIKGFHDTK
+491 
-500 ARLEVFKKAVE
+500 
-511 ADVMG
+511 
-516 RAKDVQEEI
+516 
-525 RFVLDR
+525 
-531 EDVANYLCDC
+531 
-541 LANGEIPLRV
+541 
-551 THNDTKLNNVMIDN
+551 
-565 VTGKGLCVIDLDTVM
+565 LDTSAWWYS
-580 PGLSVNDFGDS
+580 PRDFGPKYM
-591 IRFGASTAAEDEID
+591 RKEFEK
-605 LDKVSC
+605 KV
-611 SMEYFE
+611 
-617 AYTKGFVEGCD
+617 TLPTDQGD
-628 GKLTAREMELL
+628 G
-639 PMGAKTMTYEC
+639 
-650 GMRFLTDY
+650 
-658 LEGDHYF
+658 
-665 KVHRE
+665 
-670 GHNLDRCRTQLK
+670 LK
-682 LVSDMEKKLPE
+682 LVEDELNAQYADNPNLLHAWPGTIKFTDDEINERTALNVDINSYVEAQWAHWITEGGVEEEWDDYLQQLDAMGLQRLIEIDQGAYDAYVE
-693 MQKIVNKYK
+693 MMG

>member
-35 SPGAEQNA
+35 SPGAEQN
-43 TEDAAK
+43 TTVGAAE

-144 LMKIFEED
+144 LMKTFEED

-159 TDRNG
+159 TDRNE

-312 FAGWTA
+312 FSGWTA
-318 DSWAGPNTIKRRK
+318 DSWAGPNTKQFVQMPTLESPWGTKNAQSIASTEYSDKEL
-331 IMARVMKVQKS
+331 ILNINCPDPEKVLRWADLFYDDLVSLQTFYGS
-342 EAIAH
+342 ISTG
-347 FQYEGRLIKDEPFG
+347 QIKD
-361 NGHINDTF
+361 NGDGTYE
-369 LLTFE
+369 LLT
-374 LNKMGRMKAILQR
+374 
-387 MNNSIFEEPVQLME
+387 P
-401 NILGVTDFLREKI
+401 
-414 AAAGGDPTRETLSVI
+414 
-429 PAVDG
+429 
-434 KPYYK
+434 K
-439 DSFGDYWRSYIFIT
+439 DNT
-453 DATSFDQV
+453 
-461 ERPEQFYQ
+461 
-469 SGVAFGNFQRM
+469 
-480 LADYPADTLFE
+480 
-491 VIKGFHDTK
+491 
-500 ARLEVFKKAVE
+500 
-511 ADVMG
+511 
-516 RAKDVQEEI
+516 
-525 RFVLDR
+525 
-531 EDVANYLCDC
+531 
-541 LANGEIPLRV
+541 
-551 THNDTKLNNVMIDN
+551 
-565 VTGKGLCVIDLDTVM
+565 LDTSAWWYS
-580 PGLSVNDFGDS
+580 PRDFGPKYM
-591 IRFGASTAAEDEID
+591 RKEFEK
-605 LDKVSC
+605 KV
-611 SMEYFE
+611 
-617 AYTKGFVEGCD
+617 TLPTDQGD
-628 GKLTAREMELL
+628 G
-639 PMGAKTMTYEC
+639 
-650 GMRFLTDY
+650 
-658 LEGDHYF
+658 
-665 KVHRE
+665 
-670 GHNLDRCRTQLK
+670 LK
-682 LVSDMEKKLPE
+682 LVEDELNAQYADNPNLLHAWPGTIKFTDDEINERTALNVDINSYVEAQWAHWITEGGVEEEWDDYLQQLDAMGLQRLIEIDQGAYDAYVE
-693 MQKIVNKYK
+693 MMG

>member
-35 SPGAEQNA
+35 SPGAEQN
-43 TEDAAK
+43 TTVGAAE

-152 PTMRMAC
+152 STMRMAC
-159 TDRNG
+159 TDRNE

-312 FAGWTA
+312 FSGWTA
-318 DSWAGPNTIKRRK
+318 DSWAGPNTKQFVQMPTLESPWGTKNAQSIASTEYSDKELILNINCPNPEKVLRWADLSYDDLVSLQTLDTSAWWYSPRDFGPKYMRK
-331 IMARVMKVQKS
+331 
-342 EAIAH
+342 E
-347 FQYEGRLIKDEPFG
+347 
-361 NGHINDTF
+361 
-369 LLTFE
+369 
-374 LNKMGRMKAILQR
+374 
-387 MNNSIFEEPVQLME
+387 FEEK
-401 NILGVTDFLREKI
+401 VTLPTDQ
-414 AAAGGDPTRETLSVI
+414 GD
-429 PAVDG
+429 G
-434 KPYYK
+434 
-439 DSFGDYWRSYIFIT
+439 
-453 DATSFDQV
+453 
-461 ERPEQFYQ
+461 
-469 SGVAFGNFQRM
+469 
-480 LADYPADTLFE
+480 
-491 VIKGFHDTK
+491 
-500 ARLEVFKKAVE
+500 
-511 ADVMG
+511 
-516 RAKDVQEEI
+516 
-525 RFVLDR
+525 
-531 EDVANYLCDC
+531 
-541 LANGEIPLRV
+541 
-551 THNDTKLNNVMIDN
+551 
-565 VTGKGLCVIDLDTVM
+565 
-580 PGLSVNDFGDS
+580 
-591 IRFGASTAAEDEID
+591 
-605 LDKVSC
+605 
-611 SMEYFE
+611 
-617 AYTKGFVEGCD
+617 
-628 GKLTAREMELL
+628 
-639 PMGAKTMTYEC
+639 
-650 GMRFLTDY
+650 
-658 LEGDHYF
+658 
-665 KVHRE
+665 
-670 GHNLDRCRTQLK
+670 LK
-682 LVSDMEKKLPE
+682 LVEDELNAQYADNPNLLHAWPGTIKFTDDEINERTALNVDINSYVEAQWAHWITEGGVEEEWDDYLQQLDAMGLQRLIEIDQGAYDAYVE
-693 MQKIVNKYK
+693 MMG

>member
-35 SPGAEQNA
+35 SPGAEQN
-43 TEDAAK
+43 TTVGAAE

-159 TDRNG
+159 TDRNE

-312 FAGWTA
+312 FSGWTA
-318 DSWAGPNTIKRRK
+318 DAWAGPNTKQFVQMPTLESPWGTKNAQSIASTEYSDKEL
-331 IMARVMKVQKS
+331 ILNINCPNPEKVLRWADLFYDDLVSLQTFYGS
-342 EAIAH
+342 ISTG
-347 FQYEGRLIKDEPFG
+347 QIKD
-361 NGHINDTF
+361 NGDGTYE
-369 LLTFE
+369 LLTPKDNTLDTSAWWYSPRDFGPKYMRKE
-374 LNKMGRMKAILQR
+374 
-387 MNNSIFEEPVQLME
+387 FEEK
-401 NILGVTDFLREKI
+401 VTLPTDQ
-414 AAAGGDPTRETLSVI
+414 GD
-429 PAVDG
+429 G
-434 KPYYK
+434 
-439 DSFGDYWRSYIFIT
+439 
-453 DATSFDQV
+453 
-461 ERPEQFYQ
+461 
-469 SGVAFGNFQRM
+469 
-480 LADYPADTLFE
+480 
-491 VIKGFHDTK
+491 
-500 ARLEVFKKAVE
+500 
-511 ADVMG
+511 
-516 RAKDVQEEI
+516 
-525 RFVLDR
+525 
-531 EDVANYLCDC
+531 
-541 LANGEIPLRV
+541 
-551 THNDTKLNNVMIDN
+551 
-565 VTGKGLCVIDLDTVM
+565 
-580 PGLSVNDFGDS
+580 
-591 IRFGASTAAEDEID
+591 
-605 LDKVSC
+605 
-611 SMEYFE
+611 
-617 AYTKGFVEGCD
+617 
-628 GKLTAREMELL
+628 
-639 PMGAKTMTYEC
+639 
-650 GMRFLTDY
+650 
-658 LEGDHYF
+658 
-665 KVHRE
+665 
-670 GHNLDRCRTQLK
+670 LK
-682 LVSDMEKKLPE
+682 LVEDELNAQYADNPNLLHAWPGTIKFTDDEINERTALNVDINSYVEAQWAHWITEGGVEEEWDDYLQQLDAMGLQRLIEIDQGAYDAYVE
-693 MQKIVNKYK
+693 MMG

>member
-35 SPGAEQNA
+35 SPGAEQN
-43 TEDAAK
+43 TTVGAAE

-152 PTMRMAC
+152 PTMCMAC
-159 TDRNG
+159 TDRNE

-312 FAGWTA
+312 FSGWTA
-318 DSWAGPNTIKRRK
+318 DSWAGPNTKQFVQMPTLESPWGTKNAQSIASTEYSDKEL
-331 IMARVMKVQKS
+331 ILNINCPNPEKVLRWADLFYDDLVSLQTFYGS
-342 EAIAH
+342 ISTG
-347 FQYEGRLIKDEPFG
+347 QIKD
-361 NGHINDTF
+361 NGDGTYE
-369 LLTFE
+369 LLT
-374 LNKMGRMKAILQR
+374 
-387 MNNSIFEEPVQLME
+387 P
-401 NILGVTDFLREKI
+401 
-414 AAAGGDPTRETLSVI
+414 
-429 PAVDG
+429 
-434 KPYYK
+434 K
-439 DSFGDYWRSYIFIT
+439 DNT
-453 DATSFDQV
+453 
-461 ERPEQFYQ
+461 
-469 SGVAFGNFQRM
+469 
-480 LADYPADTLFE
+480 
-491 VIKGFHDTK
+491 
-500 ARLEVFKKAVE
+500 
-511 ADVMG
+511 
-516 RAKDVQEEI
+516 
-525 RFVLDR
+525 
-531 EDVANYLCDC
+531 
-541 LANGEIPLRV
+541 
-551 THNDTKLNNVMIDN
+551 
-565 VTGKGLCVIDLDTVM
+565 LDTSAWWYS
-580 PGLSVNDFGDS
+580 PRDFGPKYM
-591 IRFGASTAAEDEID
+591 RKEFEK
-605 LDKVSC
+605 KV
-611 SMEYFE
+611 
-617 AYTKGFVEGCD
+617 TLPTDQGD
-628 GKLTAREMELL
+628 G
-639 PMGAKTMTYEC
+639 
-650 GMRFLTDY
+650 
-658 LEGDHYF
+658 
-665 KVHRE
+665 
-670 GHNLDRCRTQLK
+670 LK
-682 LVSDMEKKLPE
+682 LVEDELNAQYADNPNLLHAWPGTIKFTDDEINERTALNVDINSYVEAQWAHWITEGGVEEEWDDYLQQLDAMGLQRLIEIDQGAYDAYVE
-693 MQKIVNKYK
+693 MMG

>member
-43 TEDAAK
+43 TVSAAE

-159 TDRNG
+159 TDRNE

-278 ELWELGVM
+278 ELWKLGVM

-312 FAGWTA
+312 FSDWTA
-318 DSWAGPNTIKRRK
+318 DSWAGPNTKQFVQMPTLESPWGTKNAQSIASTEYSDKELILNINCPNPEKVLRWADLFYDDLVSLQTFYGSISTGQIKDNGDGTYELLTPKDNTLDTSAWWYSPRDFGPKYMRK
-331 IMARVMKVQKS
+331 EFEEKVTLPTDQGDGLKLAEDALNAQYADNPNLLHAWPGTIKFTDDEINERTALNVDINS
-342 EAIAH
+342 YVEAQWAH
-347 FQYEGRLIKDEPFG
+347 WITEGGVEEEWDDYLQQLDAMGLQRLI
-361 NGHINDTF
+361 
-369 LLTFE
+369 
-374 LNKMGRMKAILQR
+374 
-387 MNNSIFEEPVQLME
+387 
-401 NILGVTDFLREKI
+401 
-414 AAAGGDPTRETLSVI
+414 
-429 PAVDG
+429 
-434 KPYYK
+434 
-439 DSFGDYWRSYIFIT
+439 
-453 DATSFDQV
+453 
-461 ERPEQFYQ
+461 
-469 SGVAFGNFQRM
+469 
-480 LADYPADTLFE
+480 
-491 VIKGFHDTK
+491 
-500 ARLEVFKKAVE
+500 
-511 ADVMG
+511 
-516 RAKDVQEEI
+516 
-525 RFVLDR
+525 
-531 EDVANYLCDC
+531 
-541 LANGEIPLRV
+541 
-551 THNDTKLNNVMIDN
+551 
-565 VTGKGLCVIDLDTVM
+565 
-580 PGLSVNDFGDS
+580 
-591 IRFGASTAAEDEID
+591 EID
-605 LDKVSC
+605 QG
-611 SMEYFE
+611 
-617 AYTKGFVEGCD
+617 AYDAYVE
-628 GKLTAREMELL
+628 M
-639 PMGAKTMTYEC
+639 MG
-650 GMRFLTDY
+650 
-658 LEGDHYF
+658 
-665 KVHRE
+665 
-670 GHNLDRCRTQLK
+670 
-682 LVSDMEKKLPE
+682 
-693 MQKIVNKYK
+693 

>member
-35 SPGAEQNA
+35 SPGAEQN
-43 TEDAAK
+43 TTVGAAE

-159 TDRNG
+159 TDRNE

-232 PGYGSVLLD
+232 PGDGSVLLD

-312 FAGWTA
+312 FSGWTA
-318 DSWAGPNTIKRRK
+318 DSWAGPNTKQFVQMPTLESPWGTKNAQSIASTEYSDKEL
-331 IMARVMKVQKS
+331 ILNINCPNPEKVLRWADLFYDDLVSLQTFYGS
-342 EAIAH
+342 ISTG
-347 FQYEGRLIKDEPFG
+347 QIKD
-361 NGHINDTF
+361 NGDGTYE
-369 LLTFE
+369 LLTPKDNTLDTSAWWYSPRDFGPKYMRKE
-374 LNKMGRMKAILQR
+374 
-387 MNNSIFEEPVQLME
+387 FEEK
-401 NILGVTDFLREKI
+401 VTLPTDQ
-414 AAAGGDPTRETLSVI
+414 GD
-429 PAVDG
+429 G
-434 KPYYK
+434 
-439 DSFGDYWRSYIFIT
+439 
-453 DATSFDQV
+453 
-461 ERPEQFYQ
+461 
-469 SGVAFGNFQRM
+469 
-480 LADYPADTLFE
+480 
-491 VIKGFHDTK
+491 
-500 ARLEVFKKAVE
+500 
-511 ADVMG
+511 
-516 RAKDVQEEI
+516 
-525 RFVLDR
+525 
-531 EDVANYLCDC
+531 
-541 LANGEIPLRV
+541 
-551 THNDTKLNNVMIDN
+551 
-565 VTGKGLCVIDLDTVM
+565 
-580 PGLSVNDFGDS
+580 
-591 IRFGASTAAEDEID
+591 
-605 LDKVSC
+605 
-611 SMEYFE
+611 
-617 AYTKGFVEGCD
+617 
-628 GKLTAREMELL
+628 
-639 PMGAKTMTYEC
+639 
-650 GMRFLTDY
+650 
-658 LEGDHYF
+658 
-665 KVHRE
+665 
-670 GHNLDRCRTQLK
+670 LK
-682 LVSDMEKKLPE
+682 LVEDELNAQYADNPNLLHAWPGTIKFTDDEINERTALNVDINSYVEAQWAHWITEGGVEEEWDDYLQQLDAMGLQRLIEIDQGAYDAYVE
-693 MQKIVNKYK
+693 MMG